1 MTIKGTDKGIDEQ
14 AGQSWDAIFE
24 TEVLPEWVDY
34 NGHMNVAYYVLVF
47 DGATDAFM
55 DRIGL
60 DAQRRK
66 RDGNT
71 LFTVEGH
78 ITYKSEVHLGDR
90 LVCDLQL
97 LGYDE
102 KRLRF
107 MSRMH
112 HKEKGYLAATMEWL
126 HLHVDLKSRRVTPI
140 PEDVLAK
147 LAGILEAQTAAP
159 WPEEAGRAITRPE
172 GCALGQKR

>member
-1 MTIKGTDKGIDEQ
+1 MNDQDL
-14 AGQSWDAIFE
+14 SAIYE
-24 TEVLPEWVDY
+24 TEVLPAWVDY

-47 DGATDAFM
+47 DGATDVFM

-60 DAQRRK
+60 GAERRK

-78 ITYKSEVHLGDR
+78 ITYKREVHSGDR
-90 LVCDLQL
+90 LVCDLSL

-107 MSRMH
+107 ISRMYQ
-112 HKEKGYLAATMEWL
+112 KEEGYLAATMEWL

-140 PEDVLAK
+140 PEDVSQK
-147 LAGILEAQTAAP
+147 LSGMLEAQADEP
-159 WPEEAGRAITRPE
+159 WPEEAGLAITRPVGRAAE
-172 GCALGQKR
+172 PKQ